1 MSNDYLHI
9 ISSLGPRTESLTSFF
24 FFHSILLL
32 KVLLLVMTIVLLIV
46 IVTVIIIIL
55 SLSRSQHTP
64 LLFLGITKHGGV
76 IYGLLIGLR
85 AQLSIKKKLAITLA
99 TFKEA
104 GI

>member
-24 FFHSILLL
+24 FFHSMLLL
-32 KVLLLVMTIVLLIV
+32 VLLLVMTIVLLIV